1 MMMIMLAL
9 SLPAIAAILLLIL
22 ASFAADLT
30 RRTKEV
36 QGLQQEDLWSARY
49 LKLWDSHNRL
59 ADSGGRG
66 YCRRVNREA
75 LPLLS
80 EDVRTMM
87 RSSRSLVSASLFL
100 LFYVLWAA
108 VWLKSQVRAGRDDLR
123 PLIGVQVLLL
133 RARE

>member
-1 MMMIMLAL
+1 MTMLVL
-9 SLPAIAAILLLIL
+9 SLAAIASILLLIL
-22 ASFAADLT
+22 ATFTSGLT
-30 RRTKEV
+30 RRTEEV
-36 QGLQQEDLWSARY
+36 QELQQEDLWSARY

-66 YCRRVNREA
+66 YCRRLNREA

-87 RSSRSLVSASLFL
+87 RSSRSLASALLFL

-108 VWLKSQVRAGRDDLR
+108 VWLKSLVRAGRDDLR

-133 RARE
+133 RAKE